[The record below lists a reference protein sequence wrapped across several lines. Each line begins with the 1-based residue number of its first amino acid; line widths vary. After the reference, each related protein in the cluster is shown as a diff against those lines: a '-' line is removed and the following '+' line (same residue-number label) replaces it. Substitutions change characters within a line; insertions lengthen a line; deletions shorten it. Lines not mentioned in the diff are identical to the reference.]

1 LWPSLNSL
9 KRTRDPDEIRGAGR
23 RRRGDRERHRK
34 LAEIQANTNTTI
46 GPEAELVEVASI
58 VVDALYPDEWLKVSD
73 HGQWLIADAGE
84 HRLDECG
91 AQRTA
96 IPPR

>member
-1 LWPSLNSL
+1 LRLSLNSR
-9 KRTRDPDEIRGAGR
+9 KRIFDSDEIRGTGR
-23 RRRGDRERHRK
+23 LRRGDRERHRELVESSK
-34 LAEIQANTNTTI
+34 KHQHNDRLRSR
-46 GPEAELVEVASI
+46 LVEVASI
-58 VVDALYPDEWLKVSD
+58 IVDAPYLIEWLKVSGL
-73 HGQWLIADAGE
+73 GQRLMDGAGE